1 MTAMTQK
8 PDQPKP
14 KRGPKHQEVERILAE
29 FRKQFPKAP
38 FGRPVTKAQRE
49 EILGYGPHGF

>member
-1 MTAMTQK
+1 MTQK

-14 KRGPKHQEVERILAE
+14 KRGPKRQEVERILAD

-38 FGRPVTKAQRE
+38 FGHPVTKAQRE

>member
-1 MTAMTQK
+1 MTQK
-8 PDQPKP
+8 PDYPKP
-14 KRGPKHQEVERILAE
+14 SPDQKRQEVERILAE
-29 FRKQFPKAP
+29 FREQFPKAP